1 VTVED
6 SVTALASARKPA
18 LNRTLLILG
27 VGVIAVIP
35 LLLGGYPLY
44 LATEA
49 LCWAIA
55 AAALDLLVGY
65 TGLTPLGHIAM
76 WGLGG
81 YVAALLARAGVPLPL
96 AVLGSAVSATVYSLL
111 TAPLALRA
119 GGIFF
124 LMVTLAFAQMLK
136 SVAEKWSGLS
146 GGTDGLTFSSGLPE
160 WELYLITIAVLA
172 LTLTLLLRLVR
183 SPFGRILEA
192 SRQNPGRTRALG
204 YSVFKYQLGAVLI
217 ASCFIGLAGGLAA
230 YHRGIVTPTDLF
242 WLQSAVLLIM
252 VLLGGARSLWGPVL
266 GALLYTLAQALI
278 SSHTDLWAGI
288 VGLVLMVVVLV
299 GRGGLW
305 SWLRWGGRA

>member
-1 VTVED
+1 M
-6 SVTALASARKPA
+6 TALAGSRSDA

-27 VGVIAVIP
+27 LGVVAVLP

-65 TGLTPLGHIAM
+65 AGLTPLGHIAM

-96 AVLGSAVSATVYSLL
+96 AVLGSAASATLYSLL

-124 LMVTLAFAQMLK
+124 LMVTLAFGQMLK
-136 SVAEKWSGLS
+136 SVAEKWSAVS
-146 GGTDGLTFSSGLPE
+146 GGTDGLTFNSGLPD
-160 WELYLITIAVLA
+160 WGLYLITFALLA
-172 LTLTLLLRLVR
+172 LTLLLLSRLVR

-192 SRQNPGRTRALG
+192 SRQNPGRARALG
-204 YSVFKYQLGAVLI
+204 YPVFRYQLGAVLI

-266 GALLYTLAQALI
+266 GALLYTLAQSLI
-278 SSHTDLWAGI
+278 SSHTNLWAGI
-288 VGLVLMVVVLV
+288 VGLVLIAVVLA

-305 SWLRWGGRA
+305 SWLRRGGRA